1 MDSLSLCPLHSSYDQ
16 LCIVDQTVKIY
27 IGFVAGEA
35 APYPPPSDPLLATP
49 DPSRI
54 LLPRQRSTGLG
65 KSSSLASDHY
75 LRFGFGPII
84 RLQLRLEPLFLPHS
98 TRMAAVQ
105 TERLC
110 LGHRCPIVA
119 GEGGTLGAA
128 PFKVNGPAADPR
140 PRPSPRA
147 RPFLPNVCR
156 RKNSGCVA
164 PLLPVR
170 HCSPRSSAGNAP
182 AGRMPSHAP
191 VRRLSPRAAP

>member
-1 MDSLSLCPLHSSYDQ
+1 MDSLSLCTLHSSYDQ

-65 KSSSLASDHY
+65 KSSSLVPGHH

-84 RLQLRLEPLFLPHS
+84 GSNFGWSLFFHQIC
-98 TRMAAVQ
+98 MAALPPAPLSRRSGQ
-105 TERLC
+105 TIVRLKASSWC
-110 LGHRCPIVA
+110 RLLQGQRRAV
-119 GEGGTLGAA
+119 GLW
-128 PFKVNGPAADPR
+128 

-147 RPFLPNVCR
+147 GPLFFQAMPAQNCWMR
-156 RKNSGCVA
+156 RTASV
-164 PLLPVR
+164 
-170 HCSPRSSAGNAP
+170 SSA
-182 AGRMPSHAP
+182 S
-191 VRRLSPRAAP
+191 LAA